1 MKSSLREAD
10 ILYNNYTFGM
20 NVSDSMTVDITKT
33 QVASRDE
40 YVLTNS
46 FNEILAIIAT
56 VTITLVK

>member
-1 MKSSLREAD
+1 
-10 ILYNNYTFGM
+10 M
-20 NVSDSMTVDITKT
+20 NVSESMTVDITKT
-33 QVASRDE
+33 QVASNDE